1 MAELRNL
8 ANLWK
13 TFISQKIGF
22 AWISRKTCVI
32 AWIAKNF
39 CANVWIS
46 SPLGDLNTWLLFL
59 LFWKGCGSWLTINGY
74 TFSVFHSIE
83 HEGWLLLIFS
93 WLMNYIPLMLDVFG
107 KASVLRK
114 SSKWNSPI
122 NNMKLLVLLRYSL
135 WIIMHYELVVW
146 CRFFHATF
154 FLLLWYSMLTNQ
166 IFFEI
171 TNSNRVRIEDDVV
184 ILY

>member
-1 MAELRNL
+1 MKNLYFPKNRVCVNFEKNLRDCVNCEKFLRECVNL
-8 ANLWK
+8 ESTGGPQYLVAFF
-13 TFISQKIGF
+13 T
-22 AWISRKTCVI
+22 
-32 AWIAKNF
+32 
-39 CANVWIS
+39 
-46 SPLGDLNTWLLFL
+46 
-59 LFWKGCGSWLTINGY
+59 FWKWCGSWLIINGY
-74 TFSVFHSIE
+74 TFTVFHSIE